1 MHVGHVLGFLVGHR
15 RSIEVLWA
23 DRWSLVV
30 GAVLVLSASLAR
42 NYDGHDL
49 IREWPVLLHGFGASI
64 GNALVLFSL
73 LWCVVRLRAPK
84 RAVTDGASDALDS
97 GSAATP
103 TVPFWSN
110 YLSFLGVFWMTSP
123 MAWLYGVPWEHML
136 EPVEAVKANLWT
148 LAFVSVWR
156 IALMARVLSVA
167 FGIAHVPTLLWTVA
181 FGDLVAQV
189 ALAIAPTPTIDLMG
203 GLRHP
208 PDVEVVAEVT
218 LLVRYVG
225 TLALPVL
232 LIAACIATVWIKP
245 TGAPPTARF
254 GPVPRGAIG
263 IAVVGVLV
271 WFGAGFAGQPPV
283 RLKHDVESLIA
294 AGKPDEA
301 MDVLS
306 KHLRSEFPPVWDLPP
321 RAMRGKREWY
331 APLRGIRDVI
341 ERRNDVP
348 EWVTMVYAQKSL
360 NEAARGL
367 RPDYFDSSS
376 GDGPELLALTR
387 ASLVTELVSWDA
399 VRFWAKYGAD
409 LSPSQRER
417 WIYVADTLLAETTT
431 PPEGPK

>member
-1 MHVGHVLGFLVGHR
+1 M
-15 RSIEVLWA
+15 LWA

-64 GNALVLFSL
+64 VNALVLFLL

-84 RAVTDGASDALDS
+84 RAKTEGGSDAMDS
-97 GSAATP
+97 GSPATP
-103 TVPFWSN
+103 SVPFWSN
-110 YLSFLGVFWMTSP
+110 YLSFVGVFWMTSP
-123 MAWLYGVPWEHML
+123 MAWLYGIPWEHML

-148 LAFVSVWR
+148 LALVSVWR

-167 FGIAHVPTLLWTVA
+167 FSIAPVPTFLWTVV

-189 ALAIAPTPTIDLMG
+189 ALAVAPTPTIDLMG

-208 PDVEVVAEVT
+208 PDVKVVADVT
-218 LLVRYVG
+218 LLVQYLG

-232 LIAACIATVWIKP
+232 FLMACIATMLIKP
-245 TGAPPTARF
+245 SGAPPTASF
-254 GPVPRGAIG
+254 GPAPRGAMG
-263 IAVVGVLV
+263 VAVAGVLM
-271 WFGAGFAGQPPV
+271 WLGAGFVGQPPV
-283 RLKHDVESLIA
+283 RLKYDVESLIA
-294 AGKPDEA
+294 ASKPDEA

-306 KHLRSEFPPVWDLPP
+306 KHLRGEFPPVWDLPP
-321 RAMRGKREWY
+321 RALRGKREWY

-360 NEAARGL
+360 NEAARVL
-367 RPDYFDSSS
+367 RPYHFDSNG
-376 GDGPELLALTR
+376 GDGPELLAWVR
-387 ASLVTELVSWDA
+387 DSFPTEEISWDA

-409 LSPSQRER
+409 LSPSERER
-417 WIYVADTLLAETTT
+417 WIYVADTLLAEAKK
-431 PPEGPK
+431 PPDEPR